1 MALNVNQ
8 LRSFYFAAKSESI
21 TKAAE
26 ELMVTPAAITSQVKQ
41 LEENLGLRLLFRSG
55 NAMRVTESGLAVFE
69 RIRRSGVVS
78 EKLVDRSLEGLERGP
93 WQRLDLQPDWG
104 DIRSLASQWS
114 LRGADLWHL
123 STAMG
128 LRREIGEMTLLT
140 FDKRLRLAAQGA
152 GLTE

>member
-1 MALNVNQ
+1 MNKSAQVIYWDASAILSALVEDGHTDQ
-8 LRSFYFAAKSESI
+8 AQEWLKKRGAHVVSTLSY
-21 TKAAE
+21 AE
-26 ELMVTPAAITSQVKQ
+26 V
-41 LEENLGLRLLFRSG
+41 
-55 NAMRVTESGLAVFE
+55 LAVFE
-69 RIRRSGVVS
+69 RLRRSGVVS

-114 LRGADLWHL
+114 LRGADLWNL

>member
-1 MALNVNQ
+1 MNKSAQVIYWDASAILSALVEDDHTDQ
-8 LRSFYFAAKSESI
+8 AQEWLKKRGAHVVSTLSY
-21 TKAAE
+21 AE
-26 ELMVTPAAITSQVKQ
+26 V
-41 LEENLGLRLLFRSG
+41 
-55 NAMRVTESGLAVFE
+55 LAVFE
-69 RIRRSGVVS
+69 RLRRSGVVS

-104 DIRSLASQWS
+104 DIRSLASQGS

-123 STAMG
+123 STAIG
-128 LRREIGEMTLLT
+128 LGREIGEMTLLT

>member
-1 MALNVNQ
+1 MNKSAQVIYWDASAILSALVEDDHTDQ
-8 LRSFYFAAKSESI
+8 AQEWLKRGDAHVVSTLSY
-21 TKAAE
+21 AE
-26 ELMVTPAAITSQVKQ
+26 V
-41 LEENLGLRLLFRSG
+41 
-55 NAMRVTESGLAVFE
+55 LAVFE
-69 RIRRSGVVS
+69 RLRRSGVVS

>member
-1 MALNVNQ
+1 MNKSAQVIYWDASAILSALVEDDHTDQ
-8 LRSFYFAAKSESI
+8 AQEWLKKRGAHVVSTLSY
-21 TKAAE
+21 AE
-26 ELMVTPAAITSQVKQ
+26 V
-41 LEENLGLRLLFRSG
+41 
-55 NAMRVTESGLAVFE
+55 LAVFE
-69 RIRRSGVVS
+69 RLRRSGVVS

-123 STAMG
+123 STVMG

-152 GLTE
+152 GLIE

>member
-1 MALNVNQ
+1 MNKSAQVIYWDASAILSALVEDDHTDQ
-8 LRSFYFAAKSESI
+8 AQEWLKKRGAHVVSTLSY
-21 TKAAE
+21 AE
-26 ELMVTPAAITSQVKQ
+26 V
-41 LEENLGLRLLFRSG
+41 
-55 NAMRVTESGLAVFE
+55 LAVFE
-69 RIRRSGVVS
+69 RLRRSGGVS

>member
-1 MALNVNQ
+1 MN
-8 LRSFYFAAKSESI
+8 KSAQVIYWDASAILSSLVEDDHTDQAQEWLKKRGAHVVS
-21 TKAAE
+21 TLSYAE
-26 ELMVTPAAITSQVKQ
+26 V
-41 LEENLGLRLLFRSG
+41 
-55 NAMRVTESGLAVFE
+55 LAVFE
-69 RIRRSGVVS
+69 RLRRFGVVS

-128 LRREIGEMTLLT
+128 LRRETGEMTLLT

-152 GLTE
+152 GLIE

>member
-1 MALNVNQ
+1 MNKSAQVIYWDASAILSALVEDDHTDQ
-8 LRSFYFAAKSESI
+8 AQEWLKKRGAHVVSTLSY
-21 TKAAE
+21 AE
-26 ELMVTPAAITSQVKQ
+26 V
-41 LEENLGLRLLFRSG
+41 
-55 NAMRVTESGLAVFE
+55 LAVFE
-69 RIRRSGVVS
+69 RLRRSGVVS

-114 LRGADLWHL
+114 LRGADIWHL

-152 GLTE
+152 GLIE

>member
-1 MALNVNQ
+1 MNKSAQVIYWDASAILSALVEDDHTDQ
-8 LRSFYFAAKSESI
+8 AQEWLKKRGAHVVSTLSY
-21 TKAAE
+21 AE
-26 ELMVTPAAITSQVKQ
+26 V
-41 LEENLGLRLLFRSG
+41 
-55 NAMRVTESGLAVFE
+55 LAVFA
-69 RIRRSGVVS
+69 RLRRFGVVS

-128 LRREIGEMTLLT
+128 LRRETGEMTLLT

-152 GLTE
+152 GLIE

>member
-1 MALNVNQ
+1 MN
-8 LRSFYFAAKSESI
+8 KSAQVIYWDASAILSSLVEDDHTDQAQEWLKKRGAHVVS
-21 TKAAE
+21 TLSYAE
-26 ELMVTPAAITSQVKQ
+26 V
-41 LEENLGLRLLFRSG
+41 
-55 NAMRVTESGLAVFE
+55 LAVFE
-69 RIRRSGVVS
+69 RLRRFGVVS

-152 GLTE
+152 GLIE

>member
-1 MALNVNQ
+1 MNKSAQVIYWDSSAILSALVEDDHTDQ
-8 LRSFYFAAKSESI
+8 AQEWLKKRGAHVVSTLSY
-21 TKAAE
+21 AE
-26 ELMVTPAAITSQVKQ
+26 V
-41 LEENLGLRLLFRSG
+41 
-55 NAMRVTESGLAVFE
+55 LAVFE
-69 RIRRSGVVS
+69 RLRRSGVVS

-128 LRREIGEMTLLT
+128 LRREIGEMILLT

-152 GLTE
+152 RLTE

>member
-1 MALNVNQ
+1 MVSTL
-8 LRSFYFAAKSESI
+8 SY
-21 TKAAE
+21 AE
-26 ELMVTPAAITSQVKQ
+26 V
-41 LEENLGLRLLFRSG
+41 
-55 NAMRVTESGLAVFE
+55 LAVFE
-69 RIRRSGVVS
+69 RLRRSGVVS
-78 EKLVDRSLEGLERGP
+78 EKLVDRSLEGLEHGP

-152 GLTE
+152 GLIE

>member
-1 MALNVNQ
+1 MNKSAQVIYWDASAILSALVEDDHTDQ
-8 LRSFYFAAKSESI
+8 AQEWLKKRGAHVVSTLSY
-21 TKAAE
+21 AE
-26 ELMVTPAAITSQVKQ
+26 V
-41 LEENLGLRLLFRSG
+41 
-55 NAMRVTESGLAVFE
+55 LAVFE
-69 RIRRSGVVS
+69 RLRRSGVVS

-123 STAMG
+123 STAIG
-128 LRREIGEMTLLT
+128 LGREIGEMTLLT

>member
-1 MALNVNQ
+1 MNKSAQVIYWDASAILSALVEDDHTDQ
-8 LRSFYFAAKSESI
+8 AQEWLKKRGAHVVSTLSY
-21 TKAAE
+21 AE
-26 ELMVTPAAITSQVKQ
+26 V
-41 LEENLGLRLLFRSG
+41 
-55 NAMRVTESGLAVFE
+55 LAVFE
-69 RIRRSGVVS
+69 RLRRSGVVS

-140 FDKRLRLAAQGA
+140 FDKRLRLAAQGV

>member
-1 MALNVNQ
+1 MNKSGQVIYWDASAILSALVEDGHTDQ
-8 LRSFYFAAKSESI
+8 AQEWLKKRGAHVVSTLSY
-21 TKAAE
+21 AE
-26 ELMVTPAAITSQVKQ
+26 V
-41 LEENLGLRLLFRSG
+41 
-55 NAMRVTESGLAVFE
+55 LAVFE
-69 RIRRSGVVS
+69 RLRRSGVVS

-140 FDKRLRLAAQGA
+140 FDKRLRRAAQDA

>member
-1 MALNVNQ
+1 MNKSAQVIYWDASAILSALVEDDHTDQ
-8 LRSFYFAAKSESI
+8 AQEWLKKRGAHVVSTLSY
-21 TKAAE
+21 AE
-26 ELMVTPAAITSQVKQ
+26 V
-41 LEENLGLRLLFRSG
+41 
-55 NAMRVTESGLAVFE
+55 LAVFE
-69 RIRRSGVVS
+69 RLRRSGVVS

-114 LRGADLWHL
+114 LRGTDLWHL
-123 STAMG
+123 STAIG
-128 LRREIGEMTLLT
+128 LRREIGEMILLT

>member
-1 MALNVNQ
+1 MNKSTQVIYWDASAILSALVEDAHTDQ
-8 LRSFYFAAKSESI
+8 AQEWLKKRGAHVVSTLSY
-21 TKAAE
+21 AE
-26 ELMVTPAAITSQVKQ
+26 V
-41 LEENLGLRLLFRSG
+41 
-55 NAMRVTESGLAVFE
+55 LAVFE
-69 RIRRSGVVS
+69 RLRRSGVVS
-78 EKLVDRSLEGLERGP
+78 EKLVARSLEGLDRGP

>member
-1 MALNVNQ
+1 MNKSAQVIYWDASAILSALVEDDHTDQ
-8 LRSFYFAAKSESI
+8 AQEWLKKRGAHVVSTLSY
-21 TKAAE
+21 AE
-26 ELMVTPAAITSQVKQ
+26 V
-41 LEENLGLRLLFRSG
+41 
-55 NAMRVTESGLAVFE
+55 LAVFE
-69 RIRRSGVVS
+69 RLRRSGVVS

-128 LRREIGEMTLLT
+128 LRREIREMTLLT

>member
-1 MALNVNQ
+1 MNRSAQVIYWDASAILSALVEDDHTDQ
-8 LRSFYFAAKSESI
+8 AQEWLKKRGAHVVSTLSY
-21 TKAAE
+21 AE
-26 ELMVTPAAITSQVKQ
+26 V
-41 LEENLGLRLLFRSG
+41 
-55 NAMRVTESGLAVFE
+55 LAVFE
-69 RIRRSGVVS
+69 RLRRSGVVS

-152 GLTE
+152 GLIE

>member
-1 MALNVNQ
+1 MNKSAQVIYWDASAILSALVEDDHTDQ
-8 LRSFYFAAKSESI
+8 AQEWLKKRGAHVVSTLSY
-21 TKAAE
+21 AE
-26 ELMVTPAAITSQVKQ
+26 V
-41 LEENLGLRLLFRSG
+41 
-55 NAMRVTESGLAVFE
+55 LAVFE
-69 RIRRSGVVS
+69 RLRRSGVVS
-78 EKLVDRSLEGLERGP
+78 EKQVDRSLEGLERGP

-152 GLTE
+152 GLIE

>member
-1 MALNVNQ
+1 MNKSAQVIYWDASAILSALVEDDHTDQ
-8 LRSFYFAAKSESI
+8 AQEWLKKRGAHVVSTLSY
-21 TKAAE
+21 AE
-26 ELMVTPAAITSQVKQ
+26 V
-41 LEENLGLRLLFRSG
+41 
-55 NAMRVTESGLAVFE
+55 LAVFE
-69 RIRRSGVVS
+69 RLRRFGVVS

-128 LRREIGEMTLLT
+128 LRRETGEMTLLT

-152 GLTE
+152 GLIE

>member
-1 MALNVNQ
+1 MNKSAQVIYWDASAILSALVEDDHTDQ
-8 LRSFYFAAKSESI
+8 AQEWLKKRGAHVVSTLSY
-21 TKAAE
+21 AE
-26 ELMVTPAAITSQVKQ
+26 V
-41 LEENLGLRLLFRSG
+41 
-55 NAMRVTESGLAVFE
+55 LAVFE
-69 RIRRSGVVS
+69 RLRRSGVVS

-104 DIRSLASQWS
+104 DIRSSASQWS

-123 STAMG
+123 STAIG
-128 LRREIGEMTLLT
+128 LRREIGEMILLT

>member
-1 MALNVNQ
+1 MNKSAQVIYWDASAILSALVEDDHTDQ
-8 LRSFYFAAKSESI
+8 AQEWLKKRGAHVVSTLSY
-21 TKAAE
+21 AE
-26 ELMVTPAAITSQVKQ
+26 V
-41 LEENLGLRLLFRSG
+41 
-55 NAMRVTESGLAVFE
+55 LAVFE
-69 RIRRSGVVS
+69 RLRRSGVVS

>member
-1 MALNVNQ
+1 MNKSAQVIYWDASAILSALVEDDHTDQ
-8 LRSFYFAAKSESI
+8 AQEWLKKRGAHVVSTLSY
-21 TKAAE
+21 AE
-26 ELMVTPAAITSQVKQ
+26 V
-41 LEENLGLRLLFRSG
+41 
-55 NAMRVTESGLAVFE
+55 LAVFE
-69 RIRRSGVVS
+69 RLRRSGVVS
-78 EKLVDRSLEGLERGP
+78 GKLVDRSLEGLERGP

-128 LRREIGEMTLLT
+128 LRREIGEMILLT

>member
-1 MALNVNQ
+1 MNKSAQVIYWDASAILSALVEDDHTDQ
-8 LRSFYFAAKSESI
+8 AQEWLKKRGAHVVSTLSY
-21 TKAAE
+21 AE
-26 ELMVTPAAITSQVKQ
+26 V
-41 LEENLGLRLLFRSG
+41 
-55 NAMRVTESGLAVFE
+55 LAVFE
-69 RIRRSGVVS
+69 RLRRSGVVS

-152 GLTE
+152 GLIE

>member
-1 MALNVNQ
+1 MNKSAQVIYWDASAILSALVEDDHTDQ
-8 LRSFYFAAKSESI
+8 AQEWLKKRGAHVVSTLSY
-21 TKAAE
+21 AE
-26 ELMVTPAAITSQVKQ
+26 V
-41 LEENLGLRLLFRSG
+41 
-55 NAMRVTESGLAVFE
+55 LAVFE
-69 RIRRSGVVS
+69 RLRRSGVVS

-128 LRREIGEMTLLT
+128 LRREIGEMILLT

>member
-1 MALNVNQ
+1 MNKSAQVIYWDASAILSALVEDDHTDQ
-8 LRSFYFAAKSESI
+8 AQEWLKKRGAHVVSTLSY
-21 TKAAE
+21 AE
-26 ELMVTPAAITSQVKQ
+26 V
-41 LEENLGLRLLFRSG
+41 
-55 NAMRVTESGLAVFE
+55 LAVFE
-69 RIRRSGVVS
+69 RLRRSGVVS

-123 STAMG
+123 STAIG
-128 LRREIGEMTLLT
+128 LRREIGEMILLT

>member
-1 MALNVNQ
+1 MNKSAQVIYWDASAILSALVEDDHTDQ
-8 LRSFYFAAKSESI
+8 AQEWLKKRGAHVVSTLSY
-21 TKAAE
+21 AE
-26 ELMVTPAAITSQVKQ
+26 V
-41 LEENLGLRLLFRSG
+41 
-55 NAMRVTESGLAVFE
+55 LAVFE

>member
-1 MALNVNQ
+1 MNKSAQVIYWDASAILSALVEDDHTDQ
-8 LRSFYFAAKSESI
+8 AQEWLKKRGAHVVSTLSYVE
-21 TKAAE
+21 
-26 ELMVTPAAITSQVKQ
+26 V
-41 LEENLGLRLLFRSG
+41 
-55 NAMRVTESGLAVFE
+55 LAVFE
-69 RIRRSGVVS
+69 RLRRSGVVS

-128 LRREIGEMTLLT
+128 LRREIDEMTLLT
-140 FDKRLRLAAQGA
+140 FDKKLRLAAQGA

>member
-1 MALNVNQ
+1 MN
-8 LRSFYFAAKSESI
+8 KSAQVIYWDASAILSSLVEDDHTDQAQEWLKKRGAHVVS
-21 TKAAE
+21 TLSYAE
-26 ELMVTPAAITSQVKQ
+26 V
-41 LEENLGLRLLFRSG
+41 
-55 NAMRVTESGLAVFE
+55 LAVFA
-69 RIRRSGVVS
+69 RLRRFGVVS

-128 LRREIGEMTLLT
+128 LRRETGEMTLLT

-152 GLTE
+152 GLIE